1 MNEELIMELSEFE
14 KVNKNNRSYNYSK
27 FKTLD
32 KESTVPYDIK
42 NVKSI
47 IVDIEKE
54 LVELR
59 YATENLV
66 SDILESVTS
75 DATED
80 DIVYVR
86 NVMYNRIYN
95 ISDITPLPYNANS
108 SRPTWFS
115 LEVELLKNRV
125 LYTNLNNIDT
135 CVKAL
140 ECLNKIK
147 E

>member
-1 MNEELIMELSEFE
+1 MDKELIIELSEFE
-14 KVNKNNRSYNYSK
+14 KVNKNGRSYDYSK
-27 FKTLD
+27 FKILD
-32 KESTVPYDIK
+32 KESIVPYDIK
-42 NVKSI
+42 NVKRI

-59 YATENLV
+59 YTTENLV

-75 DATED
+75 DATGD
-80 DIVYVR
+80 DIDYVK
-86 NVMYNRIYN
+86 NVMHNRIYN
-95 ISDITPLPYNANS
+95 VSDITPLPYNANS
-108 SRPTWFS
+108 IRPTWFS
-115 LEVELLKNRV
+115 LEVELLKNKV

-140 ECLNKIK
+140 ECLNEIK

>member
-1 MNEELIMELSEFE
+1 MGEESIMEVLEFE
-14 KVNKNNRSYNYSK
+14 KVNRNGRIYNYSK

-32 KESTVPYDIK
+32 EESAVPYNIK

-54 LVELR
+54 LAELR

-80 DIVYVR
+80 DIVYVK
-86 NVMYNRIYN
+86 NVMHGRIYN
-95 ISDITPLPYNANS
+95 VSDITPLPYTS
-108 SRPTWFS
+108 SKPTWFS
-115 LEVELLKNRV
+115 LEVELLRNKV
-125 LYTNLNNIDT
+125 LYINLNNIDT

>member
-1 MNEELIMELSEFE
+1 MSKESIMEVLEFE
-14 KVNKNNRSYNYSK
+14 KVNRNGRSYDYSK

-32 KESTVPYDIK
+32 EESAVPYDIK

-80 DIVYVR
+80 DIVYVE
-86 NVMYNRIYN
+86 NIMHNRIYN
-95 ISDITPLPYNANS
+95 VSDITPLPCNS
-108 SRPTWFS
+108 SGSRPTWFS
-115 LEVELLKNRV
+115 LEVELFKNRV

>member
-1 MNEELIMELSEFE
+1 MGEELIVELLEFE
-14 KVNKNNRSYNYSK
+14 KVNRNGRSYNYSK

-32 KESTVPYDIK
+32 GESTVPYDIK

-59 YATENLV
+59 YATESLV
-66 SDILESVTS
+66 SNILESVIS
-75 DATED
+75 NATED
-80 DIVYVR
+80 DIDYVK

-95 ISDITPLPYNANS
+95 VSDITPLPYNANS

-115 LEVELLKNRV
+115 LEAELLKNRV
-125 LYTNLNNIDT
+125 LYINLNNIDT

-140 ECLNKIK
+140 ECLNEIK

>member
-1 MNEELIMELSEFE
+1 MNEELIMELSEFG
-14 KVNKNNRSYNYSK
+14 KVNKNDRSYNYPK

-32 KESTVPYDIK
+32 KESVVPYDIK
-42 NVKSI
+42 NVKRI

-59 YATENLV
+59 YTTDSLISN
-66 SDILESVTS
+66 ILESVNS

-80 DIVYVR
+80 DIDYVK
-86 NVMYNRIYN
+86 NVMHNRIYN

-108 SRPTWFS
+108 IRPTWFS
-115 LEVELLKNRV
+115 LEVELLKNKV

-140 ECLNKIK
+140 KCLNEIK

>member
-1 MNEELIMELSEFE
+1 MDEKLIMELLEFE
-14 KVNKNNRSYNYSK
+14 KVNRNGRSYNYSK

-32 KESTVPYDIK
+32 KELAVPYDIK

-66 SDILESVTS
+66 SDILNQLHL

-80 DIVYVR
+80 DIVYVK
-86 NVMYNRIYN
+86 NVMHNRIYN

-115 LEVELLKNRV
+115 LEAELLKNRV
-125 LYTNLNNIDT
+125 LYINLNNIDT
-135 CVKAL
+135 YVKAL

>member
-1 MNEELIMELSEFE
+1 MGKESIVELLEFE
-14 KVNKNNRSYNYSK
+14 KVNRNGRIYDYSK

-32 KESTVPYDIK
+32 EESTVPYDIK

-75 DATED
+75 NATED
-80 DIVYVR
+80 DIDYVK

-108 SRPTWFS
+108 SKPTWFS
-115 LEVELLKNRV
+115 LEAELLKNRV
-125 LYTNLNNIDT
+125 LYINLNNIDT

-140 ECLNKIK
+140 ECLNEIK

>member
-80 DIVYVR
+80 DIDYVK
-86 NVMYNRIYN
+86 NVMHNRIYKV
-95 ISDITPLPYNANS
+95 SDITPLPYNTNS
-108 SRPTWFS
+108 SKPTWFS